1 MDSKP
6 LHDIKTKNGM
16 GEKRNPYIWM
26 WMAKNPRKTFIRH
39 RIVKEQKKNNITKKI
54 WIFHSQML
62 KTWVMKNIPY
72 SMVRT
77 TLNEMEPFVFG
88 MKMYVCIQ
96 KTHIKRLI
104 HTNTRTRTPPPFFTK
119 RKIKENIEKSFSAA
133 REEKKL
139 CVLYFFLWP

>member
-1 MDSKP
+1 MGWAKKEIRTSECEWQ
-6 LHDIKTKNGM
+6 KTPEKLLFAIELWKN
-16 GEKRNPYIWM
+16 
-26 WMAKNPRKTFIRH
+26 
-39 RIVKEQKKNNITKKI
+39 KKNNITKKI